1 MRSITCLLLLVLL
14 VPASRADN
22 RLDLQP
28 IPDLGTLEPVHHLD
42 RGTDY
47 RSRKAAGISGHL
59 GIGYGQ
65 YGEDKKGLVGEGS
78 LRIGMRMRQLTV
90 AGTSDLVGGGS
101 ELVRGR
107 HTGYLELR
115 TDDRNADEDDI
126 SGSVAIGAN
135 VEHGEARGLAPVY
148 IGAGRR
154 NHGAAN
160 ADLLIG
166 LEPDKDDMIWAAL
179 ATVDGSVT
187 RWLEAPLLDR
197 AYRGAFGLGVSFAPN
212 DGEIPRGRIDLLR
225 ARVEHA
231 NIQHKSLTAAGGAA
245 PFGETQVRTIEVMSG
260 VHGLTGYID
269 HEMLF
274 AVTAE
279 FGAAWVESDALLGR
293 IDDTMFKM
301 EIGGHFKWRR
311 SRIGRREFGF
321 AFARQPGSTPDGQ
334 HLVADW
340 RLEMIGG
347 AEDKHFVLNA
357 RGGISWIKHVE
368 GGEIDPDLL
377 KRYGSHIEGFA
388 KLGFGLELGGYH
400 SMTYEPR
407 VAGDPWSSQRE
418 WSSEVGVLARWRP
431 STY

>member
-1 MRSITCLLLLVLL
+1 MRSITCLLLLAPSL
-14 VPASRADN
+14 AAAEN
-22 RLDLQP
+22 RLDLEP

-42 RGTDY
+42 RGTA
-47 RSRKAAGISGHL
+47 RKAAGIAGHI
-59 GIGYGQ
+59 GIGYGNH
-65 YGEDKKGLVGEGS
+65 GDDKGLVGEGS

-90 AGTSDLVGGGS
+90 AGTSDLVGAGS

-115 TDDRNADEDDI
+115 TDNRKADKDDI
-126 SGSVAIGAN
+126 SGSVAIGAS

-148 IGAGRR
+148 IGPGKR

-166 LEPDKDDMIWAAL
+166 LEPDKDAMIWAAL
-179 ATVDGSVT
+179 VTTDGSVT
-187 RWLEAPLLDR
+187 RWLDAPLLDH

-231 NIQHKSLTAAGGAA
+231 NIKGKSLSAAGGVA
-245 PFGETQVRTIEVMSG
+245 PFGDTQVRTIEVMSG
-260 VHGLTGYID
+260 VHGLTSHID
-269 HEMLF
+269 REMLF
-274 AVTAE
+274 VVTAE
-279 FGAAWVESDALLGR
+279 LGAAWIESDALLGR
-293 IDDTMFKM
+293 MDETLFKM
-301 EIGGHFKWRR
+301 DISGHFKWRR

-321 AFARQPGSTPDGQ
+321 AFARQPGTTPDGQ
-334 HLVADW
+334 HLVRDW

-347 AEDKHFVLNA
+347 AEDKHFVLSA
-357 RGGISWIKHVE
+357 RGGISWIKHLQ
-368 GGEIDPDLL
+368 GGDTIGDDTR
-377 KRYGSHIEGFA
+377 KRYGSHIEGFV
-388 KLGFGLELGGYH
+388 KLGFDLELGGYH
-400 SMTYEPR
+400 SMTYEAR
-407 VAGDPWSSQRE
+407 VAGDPWSSPRE